1 MSSLF
6 SKSPEDLG
14 KIWTWRCGTVCP
26 AEGPSWMLIVASCLY
41 WSQLINFFYGRNFCH
56 NFLLKSENFHN
67 WIQPFFSIFPPLS
80 KISLIM
86 GYVQTKKIS
95 YLSQHCEL
103 LRNGLTRRADW
114 LIDPKA
120 RWSGKR
126 RKNLL
131 FEPKP
136 LNPIIRL
143 VLGC

>member
-14 KIWTWRCGTVCP
+14 KIWTWTCGTVCP
-26 AEGPSWMLIVASCLY
+26 AEGPSWMLIVASCLN
-41 WSQLINFFYGRNFCH
+41 WSQLINFSTVEILVL
-56 NFLLKSENFHN
+56 FLIISEKINN
-67 WIQPFFSIFPPLS
+67 WIHTLFRFLHICH

-86 GYVQTKKIS
+86 GCVQTKKIS
-95 YLSQHCEL
+95 HVSQHCEL

-120 RWSGKR
+120 HWSGKR

-131 FEPKP
+131 FGPKP